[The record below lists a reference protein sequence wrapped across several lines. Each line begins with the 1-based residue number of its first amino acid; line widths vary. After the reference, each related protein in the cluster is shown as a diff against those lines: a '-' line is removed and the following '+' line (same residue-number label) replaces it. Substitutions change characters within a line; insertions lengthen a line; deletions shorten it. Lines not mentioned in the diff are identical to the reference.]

1 MHYDNAGFLTDEEV
15 VRLIQMGAVDGDAE
29 MENRL
34 GIMYVQGVGVPKN
47 YPRAE
52 KWFAKAADQRYGEAL
67 FNLGVLYKAGPPGV
81 AQNMYKAVTLDLA
94 SAAAGY
100 RPARCEIMDLLS
112 QAGIDCHHWARRP

>member
-1 MHYDNAGFLTDEEV
+1 LI
-15 VRLIQMGAVDGDAE
+15 VRLIQMDAVDGDAE

-34 GIMYVQGVGVPKN
+34 GVMYAQGVGVPKN

-81 AQNMYKAVTLDLA
+81 PQNMYKAVTLDLE
-94 SAAAGY
+94 SAAAGF
-100 RPARCEIMDLLS
+100 RPARCEIQELLT
-112 QAGIDCHHWARRP
+112 QAGIDCRHWARR